1 MRIFNKDLLNGRV
14 ALVTGGGSG
23 LGFAIAR
30 EFAVLGAA
38 CILVGRNGE
47 KLESAAA
54 EIRALGGQAQP
65 QVGDVRDYA
74 QMESA
79 VQAAVGKY
87 GSLDIL
93 VNSAAGNFHCPTKDL
108 TPNGWRT
115 VIDIDLNGT
124 FLCCKAAFEAL
135 RASKFEGRVI
145 SIVTTLGLI
154 GWPGQAHAGAAK
166 AGIVSLSRALAVEW
180 AEYGIHVNT
189 VSPGPIAETEGTR
202 KLYEQRGLAELQAR
216 RVALGRFG
224 KTIDVANAA
233 VFLAS
238 PGGDFITGA
247 DLVVD
252 GGRWLNYVC
261 TEPAATLQP

>member
-1 MRIFNKDLLNGRV
+1 MGIFKKDLLNGRV

-23 LGFAIAR
+23 LGFAIAS
-30 EFAVLGAA
+30 EFAHLGAA
-38 CILVGRNGE
+38 CVLVGRSGD
-47 KLESAAA
+47 KLENAA
-54 EIRALGGQAQP
+54 EKIRASGGQAQP
-65 QVGDVRDYA
+65 HVGDVRDYA
-74 QMESA
+74 QMQGA
-79 VQAAVGKY
+79 VEAAVGNY

-93 VNSAAGNFHCPTKDL
+93 VNSAAGNFYCPTKDL

-115 VIDIDLNGT
+115 VVDIDLNGT
-124 FLCCKAAFEAL
+124 FLCCKAAFEPL

-145 SIVTTLGLI
+145 NIVTTFGLT

-166 AGIVSLSRALAVEW
+166 AGILSLSRALAIEW

-189 VSPGPIAETEGTR
+189 ISPGPIAGTEGTK
-202 KLYEQRGLAELQAR
+202 KLYAERGLAELQAR

-224 KTIDVANAA
+224 KTIDIANAA

-247 DLVVD
+247 DMIVD
-252 GGRWLNYVC
+252 GGRWLNYICAESV
-261 TEPAATLQP
+261 ASLQT